1 MRELGPSGGVGVRG
15 AEPEERPSLKRAETG
30 ARPGGQAGRD
40 QGEEGWERAQNL
52 GGAPYSN
59 PLFPEREVKVH
70 QMEDMILDCELNW
83 HKISQGLTD
92 YSFYRVGPS
101 NSLYL

>member
-1 MRELGPSGGVGVRG
+1 M
-15 AEPEERPSLKRAETG
+15 
-30 ARPGGQAGRD
+30 AGRY
-40 QGEEGWERAQNL
+40 QVEGGWERAKDSER
-52 GGAPYSN
+52 ASHSN
-59 PLFPEREVKVH
+59 PLSPERKVEVH

-101 NSLYL
+101 NSCFAYTPSPSGLYEPPAPEFTSLDPQCP